1 MRSALHRRT
10 VTALAL
16 LALLALV
23 AVGTGCGSDEPDLVN
38 GKDLFA
44 QSCASCHALERANAS
59 GVQGPDLD
67 AAFGPARDDGL
78 GEQTV
83 AGVVKDQI
91 LNVRRG
97 SEMPADLVTGQDAT
111 DVAAYIAAVAGERG
125 EDQGALASAG
135 QPEVSNKPIVAM
147 GGTLEIP
154 ADETGGLAFASTRA
168 QAEAGQL
175 ELTMPNPSS
184 VQHNIALA
192 DEGGEVIEEGAVVGE
207 GGVSE
212 VSAAVQPGTY
222 QFVCTVPG
230 HADGGMVGELTVE

>member
-1 MRSALHRRT
+1 MRSHAT
-10 VTALAL
+10 IG

-23 AVGTGCGSDEPDLVN
+23 AVGAGCGSDEPDLVN
-38 GKDLFA
+38 GKTLFA
-44 QSCASCHALERANAS
+44 QSCASCHALDRANAS

-83 AGVVKDQI
+83 AGVVRDQI
-91 LNVRRG
+91 LNVRNG

-111 DVAAYIAAVAGERG
+111 DVAAYIAAVAGESG

-135 QPEVSNKPIVAM
+135 QPEVSNEPIVAM
-147 GGTLEIP
+147 GGALEIP

-168 QAEAGQL
+168 QAEAGQIDV
-175 ELTMPNPSS
+175 TMPNPSS

-192 DEGGEVIEEGAVVGE
+192 DEGGELIEEGAVVGE

-212 VSAAVQPGTY
+212 FTAQVQPGTY
-222 QFVCTVPG
+222 QFLCTVPG
-230 HADGGMVGELTVE
+230 HAEGGMEGELTVE

>member
-1 MRSALHRRT
+1 MKSEAHRRT
-10 VTALAL
+10 VTG

-23 AVGTGCGSDEPDLVN
+23 VAGTGCGGGEPDLVN

-44 QSCASCHALERANAS
+44 QNCASCHALDRANAS

-67 AAFGPARDDGL
+67 AAFGPSLEDGL

-83 AGVVKDQI
+83 AGVVKRQI
-91 LNVRRG
+91 ANVRR
-97 SEMPADLVTGQDAT
+97 SSTMPEDLVTGQDAA
-111 DVAAYIAAVAGERG
+111 DVAAYVAAVAGEPG

-154 ADETGGLAFASTRA
+154 ADETGALAFASTRA
-168 QAEAGQL
+168 RAEAGMI
-175 ELTMPNPSS
+175 EVAMPNPSS

-192 DEGGEVIEEGAVVGE
+192 DEDGELIEEGAVVGE
-207 GGVSE
+207 GGVSDFT
-212 VSAAVQPGTY
+212 AQVQPGTY
-222 QFVCTVPG
+222 RFLCTVPG
-230 HADGGMVGELTVE
+230 HSEGGMKGELTVE